1 MKTPADLRERYGEI
15 FVLELPDGQ
24 QVPFKLL
31 SLKDYF
37 SYSKAIEAG
46 LIPKSILEN
55 EIFEKCVLDNV
66 LVNSIHNQKAGTP
79 TVVADTI
86 LQYSAPRSIEEFQYF
101 LNYNR
106 NIVSNVLYQV
116 INIIC
121 LGFNSYTPDDI
132 LSKDIYEILFL
143 LALAERKLL
152 ETGALSEPLDFS
164 GGERQPKQK
173 KPKVDISKLREEYEK
188 QKDEF
193 NIHKL
198 HQEGKERPKS
208 VVESEIPSFDD
219 RDREGNVSISMNEL
233 MYNNRTLE
241 EQDLKTL
248 QDAKV
253 IFKDYLEQV
262 AKGER
267 IKIKSDEQRIEEYNK
282 MVAEKRKKF
291 REKLK
296 KK

>member
-15 FVLELPDGQ
+15 FVLELSDGQ

>member
-37 SYSKAIEAG
+37 SYSKAIEAD

-66 LVNSIHNQKAGTP
+66 LINSIHNQKAGTP

-86 LQYSAPRSIEEFQYF
+86 LQYSVPRSIEEFQYF

-121 LGFNSYTPDDI
+121 LGFSSYTPDDI
-132 LSKDIYEILFL
+132 LNKDIYEILFL